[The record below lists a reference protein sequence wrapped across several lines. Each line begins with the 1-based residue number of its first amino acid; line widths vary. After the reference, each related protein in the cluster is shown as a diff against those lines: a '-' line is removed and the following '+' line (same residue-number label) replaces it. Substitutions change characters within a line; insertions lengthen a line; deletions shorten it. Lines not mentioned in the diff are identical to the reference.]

1 MKFHQRFSYEP
12 PSSERFHFVDA
23 GPGLASAGDE
33 GYRVQV
39 DKERRAKDEFLK
51 SAAGPLALIGRFVIQ
66 HGNSTLGNDPAS
78 TIVLPSRAPKH
89 VGTVHRQGDQLSFEV
104 APESQVSVKGKP
116 ASGSFTVQVMDS
128 RHRGDAISFGDFSFV
143 IRSSGDQFDL
153 LLEDTQSPYVKAF
166 KGTTWFPV
174 DPAYRVTA
182 EYKPIGK
189 EKAQKL
195 ALTDGATR
203 LYKVAGEVVFQLNG
217 QRVQMEVLSATYS
230 EQDLFIM
237 FRDDTSGKDTYAGG
251 RSVDVDPSPDGKQ
264 VLDFNTAAN
273 PLCAYNPY
281 NVCAVTPKENRLAF
295 PVRAGETYQNKE

>member
-1 MKFHQRFSYEP
+1 MNRPHANV
-12 PSSERFHFVDA
+12 FVLLMLA
-23 GPGLASAGDE
+23 LGLASAGDE
-33 GYRVQV
+33 DYRPQV

-51 SAAGPLALIGRFVIQ
+51 SATGPLALVGRFVLQ
-66 HGNSTLGNDPAS
+66 QGSLTLGNDPAS

-89 VGTVHRQGDQLSFEV
+89 VGTVHRQGDRFSFEV
-104 APESQVSVKGKP
+104 APETQVSVNGKQ
-116 ASGSFTVQVMDS
+116 ASGSSPLQVQDS
-128 RHRGDAISFGDFSFV
+128 RYRGDAVSFGDFSFV

-153 LLEDTQSPYVKAF
+153 LLEDAQSPYVKAF

-182 EYKPIGK
+182 EYKPLGK

-217 QRVQMEVLSATYS
+217 QTVQMEVLSATYS

-251 RSVDVDPSPDGKQ
+251 RSVDVDPSPDGKL

-281 NVCAVTPKENRLAF
+281 NVCAITPKGNRLAF
-295 PVRAGETYQNKE
+295 PVRAGETYQNRE